1 MTKVWGPSTWILF
14 HTIAQKIKPQYFIEK
29 RLELINLIK
38 NITSNLPCPDCKE
51 HATEIMK
58 SLKPN
63 AIQTKEDFMEML
75 FYFHNHVNE
84 KLGKKNF
91 NINNLSVYDDYILS
105 VVITNFLQSWN
116 RLPNNVSMINEG
128 FRRKIVLKNTIVWF
142 KKNIKYFEI

>member
-29 RLELINLIK
+29 RQELLNLIK

-63 AIQTKEDFMEML
+63 SIQTKEDFIEMI

-84 KLGKKNF
+84 RLGKKNF

-105 VVITNFLQSWN
+105 VVITNFLNSWN

-128 FRRKIVLKNTIVWF
+128 FRRKIVLKNAIIWF

>member
-1 MTKVWGPSTWILF
+1 MTKIWGPSTWIFF

-29 RLELINLIK
+29 KIELLNLIK
-38 NITSNLPCPDCKE
+38 SITSNLPCPDCKE

-63 AIQTKEDFMEML
+63 SIQTKEDFIEML

-84 KLGKKNF
+84 KLGKKKF

-116 RLPNNVSMINEG
+116 RLPNNISMINEG